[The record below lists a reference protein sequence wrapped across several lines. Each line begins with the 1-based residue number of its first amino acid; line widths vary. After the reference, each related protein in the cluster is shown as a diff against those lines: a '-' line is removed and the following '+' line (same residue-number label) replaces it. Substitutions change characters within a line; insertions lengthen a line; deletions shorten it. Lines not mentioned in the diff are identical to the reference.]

1 MKTKQARLE
10 LKVNP
15 QGVFQGLLSPYGPPA
30 DQGGDII
37 DRGAYAKT
45 LAEKGNTRP
54 LLWAHETGNPI
65 GEVTLED
72 RSDGLYITKGQL
84 MMDLPEGQRIFKLIQ
99 SGIVKG
105 LSIGFRSVRE
115 KFIDGATHLQEISL
129 YEASACLFPMN
140 ENALITSVKQITGA
154 NHMDEKELKEQLT
167 QVLLQLKE
175 NKTLAERQKA
185 EFGSVK
191 QELLEQFQTLQ
202 RQVDS
207 IDTKLVERQGGGGG
221 QQQGKSLEV
230 FLKED
235 EGMQRLARDGK
246 GTAILNIP
254 PEVKTTIDSPAVG
267 SSVSGVLGIERIPG
281 IVQEARQQLYLR
293 NLITSRDTTLG
304 IIDFIRVTSATAIAS
319 MQIESSAKGEL
330 AETFATTSEK
340 VQTVAGWIPASNQV
354 LQDMSELAG
363 FINTSLAYAV
373 ALREETEML
382 YGAGTGQSLHG
393 AFTQASA
400 FNTSLLGVSAWSKL
414 EIIAAAIA
422 QLSLAKEVPPSFV
435 ILNPTDWLALQR
447 TKTTTGEFLLGN
459 PANAIAK
466 QLWGLQVLTTVN
478 MSAGMFLVGNGN
490 PAAIEIRDRVPGLQ
504 IEISNSHQDFF
515 IKNLV
520 AIRAGR
526 RLALIVKRPGS
537 FIAGTLTTSP

>member
-1 MKTKQARLE
+1 
-10 LKVNP
+10 
-15 QGVFQGLLSPYGPPA
+15 
-30 DQGGDII
+30 
-37 DRGAYAKT
+37 
-45 LAEKGNTRP
+45 
-54 LLWAHETGNPI
+54 
-65 GEVTLED
+65 
-72 RSDGLYITKGQL
+72 
-84 MMDLPEGQRIFKLIQ
+84 
-99 SGIVKG
+99 
-105 LSIGFRSVRE
+105 
-115 KFIDGATHLQEISL
+115 
-129 YEASACLFPMN
+129 
-140 ENALITSVKQITGA
+140 
-154 NHMDEKELKEQLT
+154 
-167 QVLLQLKE
+167 
-175 NKTLAERQKA
+175 
-185 EFGSVK
+185 
-191 QELLEQFQTLQ
+191 
-202 RQVDS
+202 
-207 IDTKLVERQGGGGG
+207 LVERQGGGGG

-254 PEVKTTIDSPAVG
+254 PEVKTTIDSPDVG

-447 TKTTTGEFLLGN
+447 TKTTTG
-459 PANAIAK
+459 
-466 QLWGLQVLTTVN
+466 
-478 MSAGMFLVGNGN
+478 
-490 PAAIEIRDRVPGLQ
+490 
-504 IEISNSHQDFF
+504 
-515 IKNLV
+515 
-520 AIRAGR
+520 
-526 RLALIVKRPGS
+526 
-537 FIAGTLTTSP
+537 